1 MMKCMLN
8 CNGKQYAKGFCE
20 KHYRRWKR
28 GTGHWKS
35 YLDLDKCVVSELC
48 TNKIY
53 AKGLCKNHYQQW
65 KRAINGCR
73 VRKTGKLTWYTP
85 DNESD
90 YD

>member
-1 MMKCMLN
+1 
-8 CNGKQYAKGFCE
+8 
-20 KHYRRWKR
+20 
-28 GTGHWKS
+28 
-35 YLDLDKCVVSELC
+35 
-48 TNKIY
+48 
-53 AKGLCKNHYQQW
+53 LCKNHYQQW